1 MNLDAQ
7 LIERLV
13 RETLA
18 ALTAPQGPSATIAA
32 AAKPVAVPA
41 PAQPAAEKITDSG
54 LREWKEKLFTAAD
67 VETLRPGVVR
77 LRVPHKGV
85 VTPAARDALRKKKIE
100 LLRDQPAGLGRSV
113 GAMAVASV
121 KPAVEVKRANV
132 VWAEAELRGDAAAL
146 LSAAEREFGLFQR
159 LPRAGLA
166 AAVAETTDEVARGGK
181 LGVILTSQSIS
192 AVLQANRRKGV
203 RAYEPGS
210 APALQ
215 RALQEIGVNLL
226 VLNPADHS
234 FFAAKRLISE
244 FVKATKRVA
253 PAFDA

>member
-1 MNLDAQ
+1 MNLDSQ

-18 ALTAPQGPSATIAA
+18 ALTAAQGPPVPPPP
-32 AAKPVAVPA
+32 AAKPVVIPF
-41 PAQPAAEKITDSG
+41 PAQSAAEKITDSG

-67 VETLRPGVVR
+67 VETLPKGVVR

-100 LLRDQPAGLGRSV
+100 LIREQPVGLGRSV
-113 GAMAVASV
+113 GAMAAASV
-121 KPAVEVKRANV
+121 KPVVEVKRANV

-159 LPRAGLA
+159 LPKAGLA

-181 LGVILTSQSIS
+181 LGVILTSQSVS
-192 AVLQANRRKGV
+192 AVCQANRRTGV
-203 RAYEPGS
+203 RAFEPSS

-226 VLNPADHS
+226 VLNPSDHS

-244 FVKATKRVA
+244 FVKATKRIA
-253 PAFDA
+253 PAFDR